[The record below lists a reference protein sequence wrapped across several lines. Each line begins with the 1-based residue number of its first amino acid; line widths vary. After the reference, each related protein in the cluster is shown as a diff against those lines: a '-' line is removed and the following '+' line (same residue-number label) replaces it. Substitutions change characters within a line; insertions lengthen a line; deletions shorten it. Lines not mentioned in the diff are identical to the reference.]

1 MKTKQPSHPSG
12 ITVTLTDYQLSQ
24 ALGSVATHI
33 EEHSF
38 LASRDDLRQLVGL
51 HSRLCRAFGL
61 EPDYVFRNGCVFGV
75 NNPDEPI
82 VIGPRTTARIDRSPG
97 AAHA

>member
-1 MKTKQPSHPSG
+1 MKKHYPSQLSG

-33 EEHSF
+33 EEHSS
-38 LASRDDLRQLVGL
+38 LASGEDLRQLVRL
-51 HSRLCRAFGL
+51 HSKLCRAARL
-61 EPDYVFRNGCVFGV
+61 EPDYVFRAGCVFGV
-75 NNPDEPI
+75 SNPDEPL
-82 VIGPRTTARIDRSPG
+82 VIGLGLAVGTLRAPG